1 MLEPKR
7 SSSFVFFEAAF
18 DLLQI
23 FGAHTWC
30 GFHRLHIVLIDCH
43 PSNPFGVWIYISYFI
58 ASEIRQN
65 RNKRLT
71 TICGQKSA
79 RNFSIFFLLLGLKF
93 CVWVMRR
100 FIIAKLEGN
109 IWVLG
114 RLLLPQK
121 SKQTTEQI
129 IN

>member
-7 SSSFVFFEAAF
+7 ASSFVFFEAAF

-79 RNFSIFFLLLGLKF
+79 RNFSIFFPVVGLEILCLGYEKIYYSQVGRKYLGLRQVIVAPK
-93 CVWVMRR
+93 
-100 FIIAKLEGN
+100 
-109 IWVLG
+109 
-114 RLLLPQK
+114 
-121 SKQTTEQI
+121 KQTNNWT
-129 IN
+129 NN